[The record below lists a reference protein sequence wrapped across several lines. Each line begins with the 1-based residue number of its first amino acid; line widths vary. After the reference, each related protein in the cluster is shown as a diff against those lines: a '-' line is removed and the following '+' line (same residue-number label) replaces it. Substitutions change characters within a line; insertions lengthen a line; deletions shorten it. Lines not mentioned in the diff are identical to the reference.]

1 MKAGKKNTCADGK
14 IGMSEEQQSSGNG
27 GPTNTFWRGR
37 AHWLWQQVNNRGL
50 RVALGTGFSLLFL
63 WLAFRDVSISQIVAA
78 FGQVDW
84 RFVALALGLVLAS
97 HLARAARWKLLY
109 HPDQKKLNFLRL
121 TEVLF
126 ISQMLN
132 IVSPVRL
139 GEVARIYFM
148 GHLEARSRA
157 RTLGTIAVEKWLDI
171 LTLLVLMLLV
181 PVSVSLPAW
190 FQDSKGSLAVIAIA
204 FFGATLI
211 LSFAK
216 DRLLVLLESSSR
228 FLPENWRA
236 RLRRAVDLAL
246 GSLDVLRSPW
256 VGFRLQGW
264 SLLIWSLGVLVNYVV
279 FLALGL
285 SLPFAAALFLLV
297 VLQVGVVVPSAP
309 GELGVFNYLCV
320 LALATFGVGKSIA
333 LSYSVLLYLVAFGP
347 ILLLGASFILW
358 EGIRERQVKPAAHG

>member
-1 MKAGKKNTCADGK
+1 MKAGKKSTCADGK
-14 IGMSEEQQSSGNG
+14 VGMNKEQQSLDNG
-27 GPTNTFWRGR
+27 QPTGTFWRGR
-37 AHWLWQQVNNRGL
+37 AHWLWQQAKNRGL

-63 WLAFRDVSISQIVAA
+63 WLAFRDVSIPQIVSA

-84 RFVALALGLVLAS
+84 RFVTLALGLVLAGA
-97 HLARAARWKLLY
+97 LARAARWKLLY

-139 GEVARIYFM
+139 GEVARIHFM

-157 RTLGTIAVEKWLDI
+157 HTLGTIVVEKWLDI
-171 LTLLVLMLLV
+171 LTLLILMLLV

-190 FQDSKGSLAVIAIA
+190 FQDSKGSLAAIAIA

-211 LSFAK
+211 LSFGK
-216 DRLLVLLESSSR
+216 GRLLVSLEKTSR

-236 RLRRAVDLAL
+236 RLRQAVSLAL

-264 SLLIWSLGVLVNYVV
+264 SLLIWFLGVLVNYVV

-309 GELGVFNYLCV
+309 GELGVFNYLCI
-320 LALATFGVGKSIA
+320 LALAPFGVEKSMA
-333 LSYSVLLYLVAFGP
+333 LIYSVLLYLVGFGP
-347 ILLLGASFILW
+347 VLLLGVSFIWW
-358 EGIRERQVKPAAHG
+358 EGIREQRALSAVS